1 MSARVWSPYQE
12 AIFKEVAT
20 GTGHLA
26 VNARAGSG
34 KTTTVFEAL
43 RHVPSG
49 LSTFFCAF
57 NKAIAEELSQRAP
70 RGVEV
75 STLHSYGLKSVTK
88 ARGRLKIDARRVDD
102 LARQLVGDARETWEV
117 RSSLA
122 KCVSLAKATLA
133 TGAEEIDALIDG
145 YGVEVPS
152 EIPPLAD
159 DANDDLPA
167 PEKEPD
173 RGRLVR
179 GVRVLLEWCK
189 NTDDGRI
196 DFDDMIWLPVA
207 LNLPVYKYD
216 RVFVDETQDLNACQI
231 KLVLG
236 SVKKGGR
243 ICAVGDPRQAIYGF
257 RGASSGA
264 FERVVEALDA
274 KVLPL
279 SVTYRC
285 ARAIVKV
292 ANEIVPDLEAAPG
305 AIEGTVRS
313 DTYESC
319 ARNAAPGDFIL
330 SRTNAPLV
338 GLCLRMLREGRRAH
352 VQGRDIGAGLKAF
365 VKKSGAFTVDALRRH
380 ATQWRDAEVKRL
392 SEKGRSTDAVEDKT
406 LTILAL
412 SDGAASVDDVLG
424 RIERLFADGD
434 DRNRVV
440 LSTTHK
446 AKGLERDRVWMLA
459 DTYRKRPGVEENNL
473 YYVAVTRARKE
484 LVMVY
489 GSSKDPSPEVA

>member
-1 MSARVWSPYQE
+1 MSDERKWSSYQE
-12 AIFKEVAT
+12 AIFEDVRA
-20 GTGHLA
+20 GAGHLA

-34 KTTTVFEAL
+34 KTTTVLEAL
-43 RHVPSG
+43 RFVPPG
-49 LSTFFCAF
+49 LSTLFCAF
-57 NKAIAEELSQRAP
+57 NKAIAEELAQRAP

-75 STLHSYGLKSVTK
+75 STLHSYGLKAVTR
-88 ARGRLKIDARRVDD
+88 ALGRLKIESRLADD
-102 LARQLVGDARETWEV
+102 LARGLVGDARETWEL
-117 RSSLA
+117 RSALV
-122 KCVSLAKATLA
+122 KCLSLAKATLV
-133 TGAEEIDALIDG
+133 TKPEEIDALIDA
-145 YGVEVPS
+145 YGVEVPP
-152 EIPPLAD
+152 EVPPLLSDDEAPAVEAD
-159 DANDDLPA
+159 R
-167 PEKEPD
+167 E
-173 RGRLVR
+173 RFVR
-179 GVRVLLEWCK
+179 GVRVLLEWSK
-189 NTDDGRI
+189 DVSDGRI
-196 DFDDMIWLPVA
+196 DFDDMIWLPVV
-207 LNLPVYKYD
+207 LNLAVVKYD

-236 SVKKGGR
+236 SIKKGGR
-243 ICAVGDPRQAIYGF
+243 ICAVGDPKQAIYGF

-264 FERVVEALDA
+264 FERVVGALDA
-274 KVLPL
+274 RVLPL

-285 ARAIVKV
+285 ARSIVKV

-305 AIEGTVRS
+305 AIDGVVRD
-313 DTYESC
+313 DTFESC
-319 ARNAAPGDFIL
+319 ARAAAPGDFIL

-352 VQGRDIGAGLKAF
+352 IQGRDIGAGLKAF

-392 SEKGRSTDAVEDKT
+392 TEKGRSTDAVEDKT

-412 SDGAASVDDVLG
+412 SDGAASVDDVVS

-434 DRNRVV
+434 DRNRVT

-459 DTYRKRPGVEENNL
+459 DTYRKRPGAEEENL
-473 YYVAVTRARKE
+473 TYVAITRARKE

-489 GSSKDPSPEVA
+489 GSSKNPSPEIE